1 VWLAFLV
8 TIVLALPLVRAILL
22 SNELFAIAYSPG
34 HLRLRRGRLPPEL
47 LRDLGDVLERSKA
60 RRVKVR
66 VVVESGQPRVR
77 SQGDLAPAIEQ
88 QLRNVVGR
96 FPVARIR
103 AGSRRA

>member
-1 VWLAFLV
+1 
-8 TIVLALPLVRAILL
+8 
-22 SNELFAIAYSPG
+22 
-34 HLRLRRGRLPPEL
+34 
-47 LRDLGDVLERSKA
+47 VLERSKA